1 MDVKNVFFHEYFQ
14 KEMYMKQPLNYVNQT
29 NVNLVY
35 KLKKILHG
43 LKQALKT
50 WLNKIGHWLN
60 LIKSSTCD
68 KLD

>member
-1 MDVKNVFFHEYFQ
+1 MDVRNVFFHGYFQ
-14 KEMYMKQPLNYVNQT
+14 EEIYMEKPLSYVNQT
-29 NVNLVY
+29 HFNLVY
-35 KLKKILHG
+35 KLKKTFYG
-43 LKQALKT
+43 LKQRLKV

>member
-1 MDVKNVFFHEYFQ
+1 MDVKNVFLHGYFQ
-14 KEMYMKQPLNYVNQT
+14 EEMYMEQPLSYVNQKHH
-29 NVNLVY
+29 NLVY
-35 KLKKILHG
+35 KLKKTLYG
-43 LKQALKT
+43 LKQAFKA